1 VSPRARIW
9 LLVGAASLVAA
20 GVVVGATLLTRNGT
34 PAPSVTAKPQTG
46 VPPLLVDVG
55 VRTDGE
61 ATAMKRGLELY
72 QHGKRKQAAALFSRF
87 STVEAQVGKALADWP
102 RGFDSLVDVARNHPT
117 SGLAQL
123 ELGLALYW
131 QGRVAQAQAA
141 WQDAKRIDPDS
152 SFAIHAADLL
162 HPQDVPGLPYIVPSF
177 PLPASFSHAPTAA
190 LVDTLAERAKTG
202 GARDKLRYGLIL
214 RQLGHPLAAEK
225 QFRAAAKLAPNDVD
239 ARIAAA
245 VGRFDK
251 DRPALAFSQLGPLTK
266 LFPKAV
272 EVRFHLGL
280 MLLWIHQVAAGKVQ
294 LRKVIAAGPSPYATS
309 ARQLLAGLGK

>member
-34 PAPSVTAKPQTG
+34 PASAVTAKPQKG
-46 VPPLLVDVG
+46 VPPFLVDIG

-61 ATAMKRGLELY
+61 ATAVKRGLGLY
-72 QHGKRKQAAALFSRF
+72 QRGKRRQAAAIFSGY
-87 STVEAQVGKALADWP
+87 SSVEAQVGRALADWP
-102 RGFDSLVDVARNHPT
+102 GGFGTLVDVARNHPT

-123 ELGLALYW
+123 ELGLGLYW

-141 WQDAKRIDPDS
+141 WQDAKRVDPDS
-152 SFAIHAADLL
+152 SYAIHAADLL

-177 PLPASFSHAPTAA
+177 PLPASFSRSPTAA
-190 LVDTLAERAKTG
+190 EVASLAARAQTG
-202 GARDKLRYGLIL
+202 GVHDKLRYGLIL

-225 QFRAAAKLAPNDVD
+225 QFKAAAKLAPNDVD

-245 VGRFDK
+245 VGLFDK
-251 DRPALAFSQLGPLTK
+251 DKPSLAFSQLGPLTK
-266 LFPKAV
+266 VFPKAV
-272 EVRFHLGL
+272 SVRFHLGL
-280 MLLWIHQVAAGKVQ
+280 MLLWIHQVAAGKAQ